1 MKLLSDLFQVD
12 HTGAALKYQMELWWY
27 LLIFRMTVTR
37 RVLLVSKIC

>member
-12 HTGAALKYQMELWWY
+12 HTGAALKYQMELWY
-27 LLIFRMTVTR
+27 LLIFRMTVTQ